1 MKKIRVD
8 FSMIGRIQE
17 HTFGTTA
24 AVIGFRGGGE
34 CCSDAVRLINRMDDN
49 HRNDNHISLAELA
62 ERLALAKGT
71 VSAVLNNSPHST
83 SIPQHTKDRIWAAAR
98 EFNYRPNYF
107 ARSLRNKKTY
117 TIGVLVEEI
126 GDPYGSEIISGI
138 DYALSERRYFYLTVS
153 HRHTSELLQ
162 QYCDILCMRGVEGII
177 TIDTNLE
184 NIPNVP
190 TIAVAG
196 HRHLPGVTNI
206 VLDHVKSADMVLSHL
221 FELGHRDIAVIRG
234 QEFSADS
241 EERFGTICAAAE
253 RLKIPIRPELTI
265 QLVEHDLSSL
275 PGYRATKE
283 LLSRKVPFTA
293 LLAYNDRSC
302 FGAVRAMR
310 ETGLSV
316 PGDISVVGFDDIREN
331 TYHVPALTTI
341 RQPLRRMGE
350 MAAEILVARIQGWQN
365 YPSSIAVEPEFVIR
379 DSTCTASEPC

>member
-1 MKKIRVD
+1 MTAAQ
-8 FSMIGRIQE
+8 IGR
-17 HTFGTTA
+17 
-24 AVIGFRGGGE
+24 GGE
-34 CCSDAVRLINRMDDN
+34 VGGCRHAVRENNRMDDN
-49 HRNDNHISLAELA
+49 GRNDHHISLAELA
-62 ERLALAKGT
+62 ERLNLAKGT

-98 EFNYRPNYF
+98 QFNYRPNYF

-162 QYCDILCMRGVEGII
+162 QYCDILCIRGVEGII
-177 TIDTNLE
+177 TIDTILE

-196 HRHLPGVTNI
+196 HRRLPGVTNI
-206 VLDHVKSADMVLSHL
+206 VLDHVKAADMILEHL
-221 FELGHRDIAVIRG
+221 FKLGHRNIAVMRG

-241 EERFGTICAAAE
+241 EERFRTICAAAE
-253 RLKIPIRPELTI
+253 RLDIPVRPELTI
-265 QLVEHDLSSL
+265 QLIEHDLSSL

-283 LLSRKVPFTA
+283 LLARNIPFSA

-302 FGAVRAMR
+302 FGAVRAIR
-310 ETGLSV
+310 EAGLAI
-316 PGDISVVGFDDIREN
+316 PDDISVVGFDDIREN

-350 MAAEILVARIQGWQN
+350 MAAETLVARIQGWQN
-365 YPSSIAVEPEFVIR
+365 YPDTIAVEPEFVIR
-379 DSTCTASEPC
+379 DSTRGTRSAILTVG

>member
-1 MKKIRVD
+1 
-8 FSMIGRIQE
+8 
-17 HTFGTTA
+17 
-24 AVIGFRGGGE
+24 
-34 CCSDAVRLINRMDDN
+34 MDDN
-49 HRNDNHISLAELA
+49 GRNEQHISLAELA
-62 ERLALAKGT
+62 ERLGLAKGT

-98 EFNYRPNYF
+98 QFNYRPNYF

-138 DYALSERRYFYLTVS
+138 DYALKERRYFYLTVS
-153 HRHTSELLQ
+153 HRHESQLLQ

-177 TIDTNLE
+177 TIDTILE
-184 NIPNVP
+184 HIPDVP

-206 VLDHVKSADMVLSHL
+206 VLDHVKAADMILRHL
-221 FELGHRDIAVIRG
+221 VELGHHDIAVVRG

-241 EERFGTICAAAE
+241 EERFRTICVTAE
-253 RLKIPIRPELTI
+253 QLKVPIRPELTI

-283 LLSRKVPFTA
+283 LLSRKLPFTA

-302 FGAVRAMR
+302 FGAVRAIK
-310 ETGLSV
+310 EAGLSV
-316 PGDISVVGFDDIREN
+316 PEDISVVGFDDIREN
-331 TYHVPALTTI
+331 AYHVPALTTI

-350 MAAEILVARIQGWQN
+350 MAAETLVARIDGWQN
-365 YPSSIAVEPEFVIR
+365 YPSTIAVEPEFVVR
-379 DSTCTASEPC
+379 DSTAKPKRLAARSAAAGSSRRRTQQ

>member
-1 MKKIRVD
+1 VSWRKSGAQIAGIKLM
-8 FSMIGRIQE
+8 
-17 HTFGTTA
+17 T
-24 AVIGFRGGGE
+24 
-34 CCSDAVRLINRMDDN
+34 DN
-49 HRNDNHISLAELA
+49 GHDGHNDHHISLAELA
-62 ERLALAKGT
+62 ERLTLAKGT
-71 VSAVLNNSPHST
+71 VSAVLNNSPHAA

-98 EFNYRPNYF
+98 QYNYRPNYF

-177 TIDTNLE
+177 TIDTILT
-184 NIPNVP
+184 NIPDLP

-196 HRHLPGVTNI
+196 HRQLPGVTNI
-206 VLDHVKSADMVLSHL
+206 VLDHVKAADMILKHL
-221 FELGHRDIAVIRG
+221 FELGHREIAVIRG

-241 EERFGTICAAAE
+241 EERFRTICAAAE
-253 RLKIPIRPELTI
+253 QLNVPIRPELTI
-265 QLVEHDLSSL
+265 QLVENDFSSV

-283 LLSRKVPFTA
+283 LLSRNVPFTA

-302 FGAVRAMR
+302 FGAVRAIR
-310 ETGLSV
+310 EAGFSV
-316 PGDISVVGFDDIREN
+316 PDDISVVGFDDIREN

-350 MAAEILVARIQGWQN
+350 MAAETLVARIQGWQN
-365 YPSSIAVEPEFVIR
+365 YPDTIAVAPEFIVR
-379 DSTCTASEPC
+379 DSTAKAKKRTTVSRAATAPKIRQ